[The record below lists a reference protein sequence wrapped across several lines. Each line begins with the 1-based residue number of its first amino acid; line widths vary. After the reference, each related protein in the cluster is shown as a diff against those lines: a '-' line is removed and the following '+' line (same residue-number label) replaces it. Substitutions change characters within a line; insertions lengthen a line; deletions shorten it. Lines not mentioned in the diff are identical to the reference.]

1 MQRSDLAQK
10 EAITPATNSIVEI
23 AASIEDIKKRMDT
36 YQQLLKQ
43 LLTEDDTADIQG
55 KKYIKKAGWLKLA
68 VAFNLST
75 KVIEERKEV
84 DPNDPTKYAY
94 HVTVECLAGNGRT
107 VEELGTC
114 DSTEKADQA
123 EHVIRTMAKTRA
135 TSRAIAAM
143 IGASESS
150 AEDMDAV
157 QQPISKDAKRACT
170 CTQKGL
176 KSDCEKNSRNC
187 KRCGGVDLS

>member
-1 MQRSDLAQK
+1 MAAEQSQ
-10 EAITPATNSIVEI
+10 IVPAGIVDIAVSIAELEKRMSTYQELLKKLLTKDDVAEI
-23 AASIEDIKKRMDT
+23 A
-36 YQQLLKQ
+36 
-43 LLTEDDTADIQG
+43 G
-55 KKYIKKAGWLKLA
+55 KNYIKKAGWLKLA

-84 DPNDPTKYAY
+84 NPADPTKYAY
-94 HVTVECLAGNGRT
+94 HITVQCLAGNGRT

-114 DSTEKADQA
+114 DSEEKEDEA

-150 AEDMDAV
+150 AEDMEAV
-157 QQPISKDAKRACT
+157 KGQVPEGTKHACT
-170 CTQKGL
+170 CPGKGL
-176 KSDCEKNSRNC
+176 KADCEANSRKC
-187 KRCGGVDLS
+187 KRCGGMDLS